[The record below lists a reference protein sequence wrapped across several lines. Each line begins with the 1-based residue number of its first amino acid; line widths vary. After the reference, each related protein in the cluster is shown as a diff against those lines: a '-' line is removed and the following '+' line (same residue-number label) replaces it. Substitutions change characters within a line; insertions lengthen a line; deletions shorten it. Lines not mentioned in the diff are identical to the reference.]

1 MSSVIL
7 INMIA
12 MTESLLHNYAY
23 STQNRVHVSADSG
36 DDYIVATWCNT
47 NRVTETCQPQT
58 IHPQYTKECHLR
70 IHFIPCFRHIGL
82 TNVCFAQVAN
92 DGNPDR
98 IRKPKFFD
106 LWNQPIWKKCEKH
119 FTTSHLN
126 EKYLWKIP
134 AISSNCLPSAN
145 RKVASPVSLRRFN
158 HWNPSETPAV
168 GISGRVLIP
177 ILCLYYGR
185 NLLLQE
191 KALAKNDISMYT
203 YVYTYIL
210 CMAMNFF

>member
-1 MSSVIL
+1 MPPSHPFHPL
-7 INMIA
+7 FQA
-12 MTESLLHNYAY
+12 HRPDKTFAAGE
-23 STQNRVHVSADSG
+23 
-36 DDYIVATWCNT
+36 VAW
-47 NRVTETCQPQT
+47 
-58 IHPQYTKECHLR
+58 H
-70 IHFIPCFRHIGL
+70 
-82 TNVCFAQVAN
+82 
-92 DGNPDR
+92 GNPDR
-98 IRKPKFFD
+98 IRKPKVFLSVKSTD
-106 LWNQPIWKKCEKH
+106 MKKYEKH

-126 EKYLWKIP
+126 EKSLWKLP

-145 RKVASPVSLRRFN
+145 PKVASPVSLRRFN

-203 YVYTYIL
+203 YICTFISNMYGHE
-210 CMAMNFF
+210 FF